1 MPGLT
6 LTDAP
11 LVAEA
16 LTLAAA
22 TGSEFADAYI
32 AASARAAGCSGV
44 ATFNR
49 KDFTRLGIEQAHL

>member
-1 MPGLT
+1 MA

-22 TGSEFADAYI
+22 TGVEFADAYV
-32 AASARAAGCSGV
+32 AASSRAAACAGV

-49 KDFTRLGIEQAHL
+49 RDFQRLGIAPAGL